1 MNTKDI
7 KQLLKTE
14 SYDFLRTNEHLGNNI
29 MLLTIGGSHAYG
41 TSNANSDIDIRGI
54 ATERPQEII
63 GLSSFEQVVDLNTDT
78 TIYSFKKIV
87 SLLLNMNPN
96 TIEIFGTRDD
106 MIFYINKYGKMLK
119 DNLDL
124 FLSQKVIDS
133 FGGYALQQLRR
144 LENALANDHYPQ
156 AEKEKHIAN
165 SIRNQFSHFERV
177 YTSFDKGSIVLNVKP
192 SEKENMDSEIYMDI
206 NIKDY
211 PLRDFKAIYAEM
223 SNVVKDYDKLNH
235 RNRKKDDLHLN
246 KHAMHLLRLML
257 MLIDILTTGEVITY
271 RGKDLELLM
280 DVRNGKYQ
288 KSDGT
293 YYPEF
298 FELVTKLQNDIDY
311 AATHTILKPEPDI
324 KKIEELVMDINRQII
339 MNR

>member
-1 MNTKDI
+1 MKTKDI
-7 KQLLKTE
+7 KKLLKTE
-14 SYDFLRTNEHLGNNI
+14 PYDFLRTNEHLGDNI

-41 TSNANSDIDIRGI
+41 TSNPDSDIDIRGI
-54 ATERPQEII
+54 ATERPKEII
-63 GLSSFEQVVDLNTDT
+63 GLSSFEQVIDSTTDT
-78 TIYSFKKIV
+78 TIYSFRKIV
-87 SLLLNMNPN
+87 SLMLNMNPN
-96 TIEIFGTRDD
+96 TIELLGTNDD
-106 MIFYINKYGKMLK
+106 MIFYINQYGKMLK

-124 FLSQKVIDS
+124 FLSQRAISS
-133 FGGYALQQLRR
+133 FGGYATQQLRR

-156 AEKEKHIAN
+156 SEKEKHIAN
-165 SIRNQFSHFERV
+165 SIRNQFSHFERT

-192 SEKENMDSEIYMDI
+192 SSRDNMDSEIYMDI

-246 KHAMHLLRLML
+246 KHAMHLVRLML

-280 DVRNGKYQ
+280 NIRNGKYQ
-288 KSDGT
+288 KTDGS

-311 AATHTILKPEPDI
+311 AIKHTVLKPEPNI
-324 KKIEELVMDINRQII
+324 KKIEELVMDINKQII
-339 MNR
+339 MNK